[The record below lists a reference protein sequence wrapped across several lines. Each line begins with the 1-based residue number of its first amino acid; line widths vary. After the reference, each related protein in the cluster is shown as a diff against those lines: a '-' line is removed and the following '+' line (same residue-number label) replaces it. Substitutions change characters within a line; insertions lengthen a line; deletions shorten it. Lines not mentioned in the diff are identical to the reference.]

1 MTTKRKKPVRPG
13 LPAKESVVE
22 EKVFVSPKG
31 TKYRLLRTNE
41 VDGYEKK
48 AARKKRGK

>member
-1 MTTKRKKPVRPG
+1 MTTKRKKPNRPG

-22 EKVFVSPKG
+22 EKTFVSPKG

-41 VDGYEKK
+41 VDGYEEKPP
-48 AARKKRGK
+48 RKRRT